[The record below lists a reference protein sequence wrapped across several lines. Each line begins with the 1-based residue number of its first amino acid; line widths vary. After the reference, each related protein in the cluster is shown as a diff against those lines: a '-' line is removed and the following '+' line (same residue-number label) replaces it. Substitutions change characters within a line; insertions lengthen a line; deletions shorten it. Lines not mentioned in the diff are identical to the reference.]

1 MNVTLKIE
9 GGVVQWTQVEG
20 LKDGNYSVK
29 FTSLDTRTGRQNSA
43 LHLWLTMIANAL
55 NAAGLDIKKVII
67 ASIDWRMET
76 VKELMWRRIQKT
88 ITTKES
94 SANLTKEEFAETQE
108 TLSRVLGERYGIYVP
123 FPSIEEKENG

>member
-1 MNVTLKIE
+1 MNVVLKIE
-9 GGVVQWTQVEG
+9 GGVVQWTQVAG

>member
-1 MNVTLKIE
+1 MNVVLKIE

-29 FTSLDTRTGRQNSA
+29 FTSLDTRTGQQNSA

-55 NAAGLDIKKVII
+55 NAAGLDINKTIV

-108 TLSRVLGERYGIYVP
+108 TLNRVLGERYGIHVP
-123 FPSIEEKENG
+123 FPSMEEKENG